1 MSQQELLR
9 RVVEA
14 LDHLGIDYMVSGSLV
29 SSLQGEPRAT
39 HDIDIVVAL
48 KQPHVKLLLRAFPP
62 PEYYLP
68 EASVL
73 SALETAGMFNLIAV
87 KTADK
92 VDFWILTDRPF
103 DRSRFARRYTEK
115 VMGMQIIVSSPEDTI
130 LMKLSWANES
140 GGSAKQFTDALRVY
154 EVQYGQLDLEYLEE
168 WAGRLGIDPLYKRML
183 EEAEPI

>member
-1 MSQQELLR
+1 MSQQELLKH
-9 RVVEA
+9 VVEV
-14 LDHLGIDYMVSGSLV
+14 LSHLGIEYLVSGSLV

-48 KQPHVKLLLRAFPP
+48 KHAHVKILPKAFPP
-62 PEYYLP
+62 PEYYLD
-68 EASVL
+68 EHSVV

-87 KTADK
+87 KTGDK

-115 VMGMQIIVSSPEDTI
+115 VMGTEIDVSSPEDTI
-130 LMKLSWANES
+130 LMKLSWAHES
-140 GGSAKQFTDALRVY
+140 GGSEKHFNDALRVY
-154 EVQYGQLDLEYLEE
+154 EVQYGQLDLEYLDE

-183 EEAEPI
+183 QEAEPI

>member
-9 RVVEA
+9 HVVEV
-14 LDHLGIDYMVSGSLV
+14 LDRLGIEYMVSGSLV

-48 KQPHVKLLLRAFPP
+48 KRLHVKLLPEAFPP
-62 PEYYLP
+62 PDYYLP
-68 EASVL
+68 EDSVM

-87 KTADK
+87 KTGDK

-115 VMGMQIIVSSPEDTI
+115 VIGTEIAVSSPEDTI
-130 LMKLSWANES
+130 LMKLSWAHQC
-140 GGSAKQFTDALRVY
+140 GGSEKHFTDALRVY
-154 EVQYGQLDLEYLEE
+154 EVQYEQLDLDYLKE
-168 WAGRLGIDPLYKRML
+168 WVGRLGIDHLYKRML
-183 EEAEPI
+183 QEAEPV